1 MDIKEKTILRAISML
16 SACGAEYHIK
26 VEDKEYGKEI
36 KAKARKRLASK
47 YEHGALKRHMWD
59 KIDGMDVGD
68 VIEISIEPFDKAS
81 IQSSASVLANK
92 AFGAGNY
99 TTHINGKNLEV
110 LRLA

>member
-1 MDIKEKTILRAISML
+1 MDIKEKTISKAIAML

-26 VEDKEYGKEI
+26 AGDKVYGAEI
-36 KAKARKRLASK
+36 RAKARKRIASK
-47 YEHGALKRHMWD
+47 YEHGALKHHMWH
-59 KIDGMDVGD
+59 KIDGMKVGD

-81 IQSSASVLANK
+81 VQSSASVLANK

-99 TTHINGKNLEV
+99 TTHLNGKNLEV